1 MHESRIAPLSS
12 VEAGFASWL
21 TVHAQRERAPAP
33 LTLVEI
39 SDDDLQSVPWPWTP
53 NEFSLFLNATLP
65 FQPPVLAVEP
75 VMAWKNADAQQL
87 AILHNQVLRPPK
99 MLLGAEL
106 GLPEDLSVVP
116 PMQEVPVLR
125 HVKGDLTTLPE
136 FTLVARQPAEE
147 IRLAQTLGFLNLPEA
162 ATGNPVRRVPLV
174 FRYRGQVVPS
184 FVLQAAMLWFS
195 VTPDEVLVAPGESIQ
210 LGKALTIPID
220 ARGAMAVDFA
230 VPMTRF
236 SRADLLLSAEQAVA
250 KRKTIA
256 PVLQIKHSVTLLA
269 RSDTA
274 ARSLRFADGRMG
286 SPGELIASAI
296 ATILNRDFFQSA
308 PFFVEVLIVADGL
321 ILACFCTRIRRRK
334 ATVICGVI
342 LCAYVLLALGVFA
355 GTSIAMPLT
364 LPVGLTGFVWIFRM
378 RD

>member
-1 MHESRIAPLSS
+1 
-12 VEAGFASWL
+12 
-21 TVHAQRERAPAP
+21 
-33 LTLVEI
+33 
-39 SDDDLQSVPWPWTP
+39 
-53 NEFSLFLNATLP
+53 
-65 FQPPVLAVEP
+65 
-75 VMAWKNADAQQL
+75 
-87 AILHNQVLRPPK
+87 
-99 MLLGAEL
+99 
-106 GLPEDLSVVP
+106 
-116 PMQEVPVLR
+116 
-125 HVKGDLTTLPE
+125 
-136 FTLVARQPAEE
+136 
-147 IRLAQTLGFLNLPEA
+147 
-162 ATGNPVRRVPLV
+162 
-174 FRYRGQVVPS
+174 
-184 FVLQAAMLWFS
+184 
-195 VTPDEVLVAPGESIQ
+195 
-210 LGKALTIPID
+210 
-220 ARGAMAVDFA
+220 MAVDFA

-378 RD
+378 LD